1 MYDVLII
8 GAGASGLLAGIF
20 SKNKNNKVLIV
31 ERYDKPARKILVS
44 GNGRCNYWNE
54 DLDLKYFHSSNR
66 DFLEN
71 VITEENKKDVLNL
84 FKSLGLEP
92 FIKNG
97 YYYPY
102 NMQAVTIKNLLLKEL
117 KRKGVLIEYNFDVG
131 KVTKEKE
138 YFRVFSNGK
147 EFLAKKVILAVGSNA
162 YYKEENIFYKLLRE
176 MGHNLIP
183 TLPSLVQLKSSDTYL
198 KELKGIRCNVGV
210 GLLVDDELIKYQE
223 GELLFADYGLSGICI
238 FNLSR
243 EASIALKRNKKVEVS
258 INFINNLED
267 NYLESRKEIIHD
279 NLIEFLEG
287 LLNEKVIRAILN
299 DLNLEKKYDDLT
311 DIEKKKLTSR
321 LTDFRVNI
329 SGTKDFN
336 DAQVSSGGVDTNEID
351 PLTMESLIVKDLYII
366 GELLDVDG
374 DCGGYNLGFGWIS
387 GMIAGR
393 SVKDD

>member
-54 DLDLKYFHSSNR
+54 DLDLKYLHSR
-66 DFLEN
+66 TRYFLEN
-71 VITEENKKDVLNL
+71 DINEENKIDVLNL

-147 EFLAKKVILAVGSNA
+147 EFLAKKVILAVG
-162 YYKEENIFYKLLRE
+162 
-176 MGHNLIP
+176 
-183 TLPSLVQLKSSDTYL
+183 
-198 KELKGIRCNVGV
+198 
-210 GLLVDDELIKYQE
+210 
-223 GELLFADYGLSGICI
+223 
-238 FNLSR
+238 
-243 EASIALKRNKKVEVS
+243 
-258 INFINNLED
+258 
-267 NYLESRKEIIHD
+267 
-279 NLIEFLEG
+279 
-287 LLNEKVIRAILN
+287 
-299 DLNLEKKYDDLT
+299 
-311 DIEKKKLTSR
+311 
-321 LTDFRVNI
+321 
-329 SGTKDFN
+329 
-336 DAQVSSGGVDTNEID
+336 
-351 PLTMESLIVKDLYII
+351 
-366 GELLDVDG
+366 
-374 DCGGYNLGFGWIS
+374 
-387 GMIAGR
+387 
-393 SVKDD
+393 